1 MCYCAL
7 LYLNKV
13 PPNHADFVNGN
24 FVCTVCVHRWLMSP
38 KPADR
43 PSARQVLTSDLL
55 PPRLEDEQLK
65 DLLRSLPDNEIA
77 YERVVDSLFS
87 ISTSREPQAAGLG
100 PSPSKAGSGGGSS
113 TGTAAAAARAV
124 QSVTPARAATGVEGL
139 HGAGLLSSQ
148 QGALPLGELPGAPVD
163 AHLDKEDDVVRVVKE
178 AAGLHGAVQ
187 MSSAMLGL
195 SHLGMPRDAVRFLAP
210 SGAVVA
216 LRYEVRYPLAAW
228 FAQQAALASS
238 GSSGGYFSNGFGSGG
253 LGLGGGAFGAASTLE
268 HGLKRLEVCRVQRAA
283 RGGRG
288 LPASYLT
295 ADFDVISPSGV
306 GTGGAGRE
314 RLLAEA
320 EVVKVVT
327 QVGPGRCWRSCCHA
341 DVNCVIAHHACAG
354 FVCDRRLLCAC
365 IRIRKCN
372 SVDV

>member
-1 MCYCAL
+1 
-7 LYLNKV
+7 
-13 PPNHADFVNGN
+13 
-24 FVCTVCVHRWLMSP
+24 MSP

-100 PSPSKAGSGGGSS
+100 AAPARAGSGQGSTAAGAAGSGGGS
-113 TGTAAAAARAV
+113 AARAV
-124 QSVTPARAATGVEGL
+124 QSLMPARGAAGVEGL
-139 HGAGLLSSQ
+139 HGAGLLASQ
-148 QGALPLGELPGAPVD
+148 QGPLPLGELPGVPLD
-163 AHLDKEDDVVRVVKE
+163 AHLDKEEEVIKVVREV
-178 AAGLHGAVQ
+178 AGLHGAVQ
-187 MSSAMLGL
+187 MSSAPLGL
-195 SHLGMPRDAVRFLAP
+195 SHLGLPRDAVRVLSP
-210 SGAVVA
+210 SGAVLA

-228 FAQQAALASS
+228 FAQQAALAAGS
-238 GSSGGYFSNGFGSGG
+238 GYYSNGFSSSGGSSLGLSGG
-253 LGLGGGAFGAASTLE
+253 VFGAASSLE
-268 HGLKRLEVCRVQRAA
+268 HGLKRFEVCRVQRAG

-320 EVVKVVT
+320 EVLKLVT
-327 QVGPGRCWRSCCHA
+327 QVSCGCHHGVYVLQCCCTERCLTR
-341 DVNCVIAHHACAG
+341 NAG
-354 FVCDRRLLCAC
+354 
-365 IRIRKCN
+365 
-372 SVDV
+372 

>member
-1 MCYCAL
+1 
-7 LYLNKV
+7 
-13 PPNHADFVNGN
+13 
-24 FVCTVCVHRWLMSP
+24 MSP

-77 YERVVDSLFS
+77 CERVVDSLFS
-87 ISTSREPQAAGLG
+87 ISTSREPQATGLG
-100 PSPSKAGSGGGSS
+100 PSPSKASSGGSS
-113 TGTAAAAARAV
+113 AGAAAAAARAV
-124 QSVTPARAATGVEGL
+124 QSVTPARAAVGVDGL
-139 HGAGLLSSQ
+139 RGAGLLSSQ
-148 QGALPLGELPGAPVD
+148 QGPLPLGELPGAPLD
-163 AHLDKEDDVVRVVKE
+163 AHLDKEEDVVKVVKDV
-178 AAGLHGAVQ
+178 AVLHGALQ
-187 MSSAMLGL
+187 TSSAMIGL
-195 SHLGMPRDAVRFLAP
+195 SHLGLPRDAARFLAP

-216 LRYEVRYPLAAW
+216 LRYEMRYPLAAW

-238 GSSGGYFSNGFGSGG
+238 GSSGEYFSNGFGSSG
-253 LGLGGGAFGAASTLE
+253 LGLGGSAFGRASTLE
-268 HGLKRLEVCRVQRAA
+268 HGLKRFEVCRVQRAG

-327 QVGPGRCWRSCCHA
+327 QVGLDRC
-341 DVNCVIAHHACAG
+341 
-354 FVCDRRLLCAC
+354 
-365 IRIRKCN
+365 
-372 SVDV
+372 

>member
-1 MCYCAL
+1 
-7 LYLNKV
+7 
-13 PPNHADFVNGN
+13 
-24 FVCTVCVHRWLMSP
+24 
-38 KPADR
+38 
-43 PSARQVLTSDLL
+43 VLTSDLL

-100 PSPSKAGSGGGSS
+100 PSPGKAGSGSGSA
-113 TGTAAAAARAV
+113 GAAVAASRAV
-124 QSVTPARAATGVEGL
+124 QSVTPARAAAGLEGL

-163 AHLDKEDDVVRVVKE
+163 AHLDKEDDVVKVVKDV
-178 AAGLHGAVQ
+178 AGLHGAVQ
-187 MSSAMLGL
+187 MSSALLGL
-195 SHLGMPRDAVRFLAP
+195 SHLGLPRDAVRFLAP

-238 GSSGGYFSNGFGSGG
+238 GSSGGYFSNSLGSGG
-253 LGLGGGAFGAASTLE
+253 LGLGGSAFGTASTLE
-268 HGLKRLEVCRVQRAA
+268 HGLKRFEVCRVQRAG

-327 QVGPGRCWRSCCHA
+327 QVGLDSCWHSCRR
-341 DVNCVIAHHACAG
+341 AG
-354 FVCDRRLLCAC
+354 FD
-365 IRIRKCN
+365 
-372 SVDV
+372 

>member
-1 MCYCAL
+1 
-7 LYLNKV
+7 
-13 PPNHADFVNGN
+13 
-24 FVCTVCVHRWLMSP
+24 MSP

-87 ISTSREPQAAGLG
+87 ISTSREPQAAGFG
-100 PSPSKAGSGGGSS
+100 PSPIKGGSGGG
-113 TGTAAAAARAV
+113 GTAGAGPGGPAAAASRAV
-124 QSVTPARAATGVEGL
+124 QSLTPARAATGVEGL
-139 HGAGLLSSQ
+139 HGAGLLASQ

-163 AHLDKEDDVVRVVKE
+163 AHLDKEEEVVKVVKE
-178 AAGLHGAVQ
+178 VAGLHGAVQ
-187 MSSAMLGL
+187 MSSAGLGL
-195 SHLGMPRDAVRFLAP
+195 SHLGLPRDAVRFLAP

-228 FAQQAALASS
+228 FAQQAALAAS
-238 GSSGGYFSNGFGSGG
+238 GSSGGYYSNGFGSSG

-268 HGLKRLEVCRVQRAA
+268 HGLKRFEVCRVQRAG

-327 QVGPGRCWRSCCHA
+327 QVCIIA
-341 DVNCVIAHHACAG
+341 VNG
-354 FVCDRRLLCAC
+354 
-365 IRIRKCN
+365 
-372 SVDV
+372 